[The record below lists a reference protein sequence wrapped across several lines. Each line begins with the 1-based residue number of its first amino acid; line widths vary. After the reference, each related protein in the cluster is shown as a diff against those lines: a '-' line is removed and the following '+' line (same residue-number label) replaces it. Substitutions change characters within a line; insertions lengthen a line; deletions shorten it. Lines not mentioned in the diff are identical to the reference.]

1 MDQEVKKIFDEL
13 NAELEGLPIPVV
25 MSKLFLKIWDELNK
39 NYEEIEAVRRINAIA
54 LDVSG
59 LPGPN
64 AVARLVNH
72 YVSLRMGYDPLKV
85 D

>member
-1 MDQEVKKIFDEL
+1 MDQEVEKIYEEL

-39 NYEEIEAVRRINAIA
+39 NYEEIEAVKKINFIA
-54 LDVSG
+54 FDISG
-59 LPGPN
+59 LPEP
-64 AVARLVNH
+64 VAISRLANYYVN
-72 YVSLRMGYDPLKV
+72 LRLGYDPLKV